1 MEKKKETSREKTSVL
16 RLVAEESRV
25 EHNVDVGS
33 AGAGEVQTHHHSAE
47 EEGREE
53 RKADDLEVK
62 KTMQKREKEILV
74 WEEEPDSSM
83 GIITMPVTCWGGT
96 HTLAITHLPFNFL
109 ICQINIKTSFL
120 YFIKF
125 SNV

>member
-1 MEKKKETSREKTSVL
+1 MT
-16 RLVAEESRV
+16 EESRV

-33 AGAGEVQTHHHSAE
+33 AGAREVQTHHHSAE
-47 EEGREE
+47 EEGRGE

-96 HTLAITHLPFNFL
+96 HTLAITDLPFKFV
-109 ICQINIKTSFL
+109 ICQIKYNFFFYILSDSQMCENSAH
-120 YFIKF
+120 FIKKH
-125 SNV
+125 VIVL